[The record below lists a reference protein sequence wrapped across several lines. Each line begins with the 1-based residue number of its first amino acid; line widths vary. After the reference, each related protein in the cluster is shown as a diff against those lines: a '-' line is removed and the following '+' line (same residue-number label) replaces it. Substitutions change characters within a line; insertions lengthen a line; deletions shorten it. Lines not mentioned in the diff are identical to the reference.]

1 MTLRT
6 LLPGPLARALPSLAL
21 SSLALLAPPALAQD
35 LRDADVATADVA
47 TAEAPPRLTYSGLLT
62 DEAGQPLPDGPR
74 ALVFR
79 AYPSA
84 EAARSADAPA
94 WEEAHDAAVVGGRF
108 LVVLGSKAALPAA
121 AGWVTVA
128 VDGAPASTPVRLGQP
143 TDGPVGGA
151 VTGSAGAALA
161 PGNTL
166 QQSYENGRTI
176 DVATGAPL
184 LIRGAPA
191 TIGLTVRDITPV
203 FTATQLARFR
213 LSSSS
218 SGRIW
223 EYRVYG
229 SNNEDPGPGYFT
241 IADAT
246 GGGADAFQIAP
257 GAGEDVLRL
266 TAGTANV
273 GSPTDPAGFRA
284 YTTPNPSDPEGGVLG
299 FEVRDYDFG
308 AGSSWY
314 DATGESYAT
323 FQPDFAGAG
332 GYFRVSATTG
342 TDYAFVVD
350 GNASGGSTVSLP
362 SGVSPSVFNTGVT
375 GTGSVVLPADAIST
389 PEILNEPGAAN
400 NINNARVVLS
410 ANDNLTL
417 SRTITIPGS
426 GYVLALGTAEAL
438 ITHATGTT
446 STIQVSVSRD
456 CDASPTG
463 PLTQQT
469 NIVLPASLPSG
480 LYRQTV
486 TVHGLFQA
494 NAAGSTTYCIYGYKA
509 SSTNVEFDDQNLT
522 LLYVPTAYG
531 TTVTNLAEA
540 GRPEDE
546 SEVAGA
552 PLTAGDIASE
562 RAASIRDNQDRI
574 ASELAEMQAQIEAMR
589 AQLAGDQDQR

>member
-273 GSPTDPAGFRA
+273 GSPTDPAEFRA
-284 YTTPNPSDPEGGVLG
+284 YTTPNPSDPEGGFATVEL
-299 FEVRDYDFG
+299 RDHEGIGG
-308 AGSSWY
+308 ALELYEEDGSR
-314 DATGESYAT
+314 YAYLE
-323 FQPDFAGAG
+323 PDFDGDG
-332 GYFRVSATTG
+332 GYFDVRAVSG
-342 TDYAFVVD
+342 SAFVVN
-350 GNASGGSTVSLP
+350 GNAGGGGSIVRIGSGLGATSFDTGQTGTNAVQLPTNAVSSIELANE
-362 SGVSPSVFNTGVT
+362 SGVASAT
-375 GTGSVVLPADAIST
+375 GTTLGSLDGTVQ
-389 PEILNEPGAAN
+389 
-400 NINNARVVLS
+400 NI
-410 ANDNLTL
+410 L
-417 SRTITIPGS
+417 SRTITAPS
-426 GYVLALGTAEAL
+426 AGYVLVVGAGEIVTNNGTISHSVRLG
-438 ITHATGTT
+438 
-446 STIQVSVSRD
+446 VSND
-456 CDASPTG
+456 CDATPT
-463 PLTQQT
+463 
-469 NIVLPASLPSG
+469 LPASSRMALLIP
-480 LYRQTV
+480 R
-486 TVHGLFQA
+486 
-494 NAAGSTTYCIYGYKA
+494 
-509 SSTNVEFDDQNLT
+509 FDDVYQGVVSGNAIFSVAARVNPFC
-522 LLYVPTAYG
+522 LLAEELYGDASYADRQLSVLFVPTAYG
-531 TTVTNLAEA
+531 TAQA
-540 GRPEDE
+540 PFD
-546 SEVAGA
+546 GA
-552 PLTAGDIASE
+552 PASGPTDGEPGDRVVDAQPVDLVGE
-562 RAASIRDNQDRI
+562 RAASIRADEDRVAAELDEMRQRI
-574 ASELAEMQAQIEAMR
+574 AELEAR
-589 AQLAGDQDQR
+589 LDGNGGDR